1 MKEYVR
7 RMISEKSELSARIA
21 RAKKAV
27 EHPPYGMTAEQT
39 RMLSEQVKAMESYL
53 YWLKERLRYEVEIN
67 GN

>member
-7 RMISEKSELSARIA
+7 RMISEKSELSARIV

-27 EHPPYGMTAEQT
+27 EHPSYGMTVEQT

-53 YWLKERLRYEVEIN
+53 YWLKERLRYEAEVN

>member
-7 RMISEKSELSARIA
+7 RMISEKSELSARIEK
-21 RAKKAV
+21 AKKAV

-39 RMLSEQVKAMESYL
+39 RMLSEQIKAMESYQ
-53 YWLKERLRYEVEIN
+53 YWLNERLKYEVEVN

>member
-27 EHPPYGMTAEQT
+27 EHPPYGMTAEQV
-39 RMLSEQVKAMESYL
+39 RMLSEQLKAMESYL
-53 YWLKERLRYEVEIN
+53 YWLKERLRYEVEVN